1 MKKFVLFL
9 LLIIQLGASAQE
21 LKQISLNEA
30 IQIALENNLDYKSGK
45 LNIDIAKNNI
55 KSANRLQNPGIYT
68 FWNFGKSGKG
78 NPQQIGI
85 TQTIEIAKRTQ
96 RKKLAQAK
104 LKLTDNDIKYLAFK
118 LKTDV
123 KIAYI
128 ETLSAKTKFHTLKEQ
143 EELLQTLLDI
153 AKKRVETGASAEID
167 VLQAKIA
174 LNQMTTTINNA
185 RTEIDVA
192 NINFNK
198 VLNVPNVQYKIEGNF
213 LYDINISSD
222 FKTPPL
228 QQNLPDTQAILNN
241 YLDRRFDLQ
250 ISKNNIEVAEK
261 NLINVVRQRVPDIEL
276 EGGYGF
282 QTKGMSDN
290 GQFQNGGYIGAN
302 LVNIPVLYSFRP
314 EIKNAK
320 LELEQAQLNY
330 NSVKNKAAKDIQAKY
345 EKFLTSRKNLNYYNE
360 TLLKE
365 SAEFIRLSKRSYEVG
380 KSNLTTLIVMEQNYR
395 DIILGYSD
403 TLAQYYTDWLEFLLA
418 INQEEIDEL

>member
-9 LLIIQLGASAQE
+9 LLIIQLGASAE
-21 LKQISLNEA
+21 EIKPISLNEA

-68 FWNFGKSGKG
+68 FWNFGKSGHG

-85 TQTIEIAKRTQ
+85 TQTIEIAKRSH

-104 LKLTDNDIKYLAFK
+104 LKLTDNDILYMAFR

-128 ETLSAKTKFHTLKEQ
+128 ETLGAKTKFHTLKEQ
-143 EELLQTLLDI
+143 EQLLQTLLDI
-153 AKKRVETGASAEID
+153 AKKRVEAGASAEID

-185 RTEIDVA
+185 KTEIDVA

-198 VLNVPNVQYKIEGNF
+198 VLNVPNEQYEIEGNF
-213 LYDINISSD
+213 LTDSNITSD

-228 QQNLPDTQAILNN
+228 NINLPDTQTVVNN
-241 YLDRRFDLQ
+241 YLERRFDIQ
-250 ISKNNIEVAEK
+250 IVKNNIEVAEK

-282 QTKGMSDN
+282 QSKGMSDD
-290 GQFQNGGYIGAN
+290 GTFQNGGYIGAN
-302 LVNIPVLYSFRP
+302 LVNIPVLYSFSP

-330 NSVKNKAAKDIQAKY
+330 DSTKNKAAKDIQAKY

-403 TLAQYYTDWLEFLLA
+403 TLAQYYTDWLEFLLS
-418 INQEEIDEL
+418 INQEEMDEL

>member
-1 MKKFVLFL
+1 M
-9 LLIIQLGASAQE
+9 
-21 LKQISLNEA
+21 
-30 IQIALENNLDYKSGK
+30 
-45 LNIDIAKNNI
+45 
-55 KSANRLQNPGIYT
+55 
-68 FWNFGKSGKG
+68 
-78 NPQQIGI
+78 
-85 TQTIEIAKRTQ
+85 
-96 RKKLAQAK
+96 
-104 LKLTDNDIKYLAFK
+104 KLTDNDILYMAFR

-128 ETLSAKTKFHTLKEQ
+128 ETLGAKTKFHTLKEQ
-143 EELLQTLLDI
+143 EQLLQTLLDI
-153 AKKRVETGASAEID
+153 AKKRVEAGASAEID

-185 RTEIDVA
+185 KTEIDVA

-198 VLNVPNVQYKIEGNF
+198 VLNVPIEQYEIEGNF
-213 LYDINISSD
+213 LTDSNITSD

-228 QQNLPDTQAILNN
+228 NINLPDTQTVVNN
-241 YLDRRFDLQ
+241 YLERRFDIQ
-250 ISKNNIEVAEK
+250 IVKNNIEVAEK

-282 QTKGMSDN
+282 QSKGMSDD
-290 GQFQNGGYIGAN
+290 GTFQNGGYIGAN
-302 LVNIPVLYSFRP
+302 LVNIPVLYSFSP

-330 NSVKNKAAKDIQAKY
+330 DSTKNKAAKDIQAKY
-345 EKFLTSRKNLNYYNE
+345 EKFLTSRKNLDYYNE

-403 TLAQYYTDWLEFLLA
+403 TLAQYYTDWLEFLLS
-418 INQEEIDEL
+418 INQEEMDEL

>member
-9 LLIIQLGASAQE
+9 LLIIQLGASAE
-21 LKQISLNEA
+21 EIKPISLNEA

-45 LNIDIAKNNI
+45 LNYDIAKNNI

-68 FWNFGKSGKG
+68 FWNFGKSGHG

-85 TQTIEIAKRTQ
+85 TQTIEIAKRSP

-104 LKLTDNDIKYLAFK
+104 LKLTDNDILYMAFR

-128 ETLSAKTKFHTLKEQ
+128 ETLGAKTKFHTLKEQ
-143 EELLQTLLDI
+143 EQLLQTLLDI
-153 AKKRVETGASAEID
+153 AKKRVEAGASAEID

-185 RTEIDVA
+185 KTEIDVA

-198 VLNVPNVQYKIEGNF
+198 VLNVPNEQYEIEGNF
-213 LYDINISSD
+213 LTDSNITSD

-228 QQNLPDTQAILNN
+228 NINLPDTQTVVNN
-241 YLDRRFDLQ
+241 YLERRFDIQ
-250 ISKNNIEVAEK
+250 IVKNNIEVAEK

-282 QTKGMSDN
+282 QSKGMSDD
-290 GQFQNGGYIGAN
+290 GTFQNGGYIGAN
-302 LVNIPVLYSFRP
+302 LVNIPVLYSFSP

-330 NSVKNKAAKDIQAKY
+330 DSTKNKAAKDIQAKY

-403 TLAQYYTDWLEFLLA
+403 TLAQYYTDWLEFLLS
-418 INQEEIDEL
+418 INQEEMDEL

>member
-9 LLIIQLGASAQE
+9 LLIIQLGASAE
-21 LKQISLNEA
+21 EIKPISLNEA

-45 LNIDIAKNNI
+45 LNYDIAKNNI

-68 FWNFGKSGKG
+68 FWNFGKSGHG

-85 TQTIEIAKRTQ
+85 TQTIEIAKRTP

-104 LKLTDNDIKYLAFK
+104 LKLTDNDILYMAFR

-128 ETLSAKTKFHTLKEQ
+128 ETLGAKTKFHTLKEQ
-143 EELLQTLLDI
+143 EQLLQTLLDI
-153 AKKRVETGASAEID
+153 AKKRVEAGASAEID

-185 RTEIDVA
+185 KTEIDVA

-198 VLNVPNVQYKIEGNF
+198 VLNVPNEQYEIEGNF
-213 LYDINISSD
+213 LTDSNITSD

-228 QQNLPDTQAILNN
+228 NINLPDTQTVVNN
-241 YLDRRFDLQ
+241 YLERRFDIQ
-250 ISKNNIEVAEK
+250 IVKNNIEVAEK

-282 QTKGMSDN
+282 QSKGMSDD
-290 GQFQNGGYIGAN
+290 GTFQNGGYIGAN
-302 LVNIPVLYSFRP
+302 LVNIPVLYSFSP

-330 NSVKNKAAKDIQAKY
+330 DSTKNKAAKDIQAKY

-403 TLAQYYTDWLEFLLA
+403 TLAQYYTDWLEFLLS
-418 INQEEIDEL
+418 INQEEMDEL

>member
-9 LLIIQLGASAQE
+9 LLIIQLGASAE
-21 LKQISLNEA
+21 EIKPISLNEA

-45 LNIDIAKNNI
+45 LNYDIAKNNI

-68 FWNFGKSGKG
+68 FWNFGKSGHG

-85 TQTIEIAKRTQ
+85 TQTIEIAKRSP

-104 LKLTDNDIKYLAFK
+104 LKLTDNDILYMAFR

-128 ETLSAKTKFHTLKEQ
+128 ETLGAKTKFHTLKEQ
-143 EELLQTLLDI
+143 EQLLQTLLDI
-153 AKKRVETGASAEID
+153 AKKRVEAGASAEID

-185 RTEIDVA
+185 KTEIDVA
-192 NINFNK
+192 NITFNK
-198 VLNVPNVQYKIEGNF
+198 VLNVPNEQYEIEGNF
-213 LYDINISSD
+213 LTDSNITSD

-228 QQNLPDTQAILNN
+228 NINLPDTQTVVNN
-241 YLDRRFDLQ
+241 YLERRFDIQ
-250 ISKNNIEVAEK
+250 IVKNNIEVAEK

-282 QTKGMSDN
+282 QSKGMSDD
-290 GQFQNGGYIGAN
+290 GTFQNGGYIGAN
-302 LVNIPVLYSFRP
+302 LVNIPVLYSFSP

-330 NSVKNKAAKDIQAKY
+330 DSTKNKAAKDIQAKY

-403 TLAQYYTDWLEFLLA
+403 TLAQYYTDWLEFLLS
-418 INQEEIDEL
+418 INQEEMDEL

>member
-9 LLIIQLGASAQE
+9 LLIIQLGASAE
-21 LKQISLNEA
+21 EIKPISLNEA

-68 FWNFGKSGKG
+68 FWNFGKSGHG

-85 TQTIEIAKRTQ
+85 TQTIEIAKRSP

-104 LKLTDNDIKYLAFK
+104 LKLTDNDILYMAFR

-128 ETLSAKTKFHTLKEQ
+128 ETLGAKTKFHTLKEQ
-143 EELLQTLLDI
+143 EQLLQTLLDI
-153 AKKRVETGASAEID
+153 AKKRVEAGASAEID

-185 RTEIDVA
+185 KTEIDVA

-198 VLNVPNVQYKIEGNF
+198 VLNVPNEQYEIEGIF
-213 LYDINISSD
+213 LTDSNITSD

-228 QQNLPDTQAILNN
+228 NINLPDTQTVVNN
-241 YLDRRFDLQ
+241 YLERRFDIQ
-250 ISKNNIEVAEK
+250 IVKNNIEVAEK

-282 QTKGMSDN
+282 QSKGMSDD
-290 GQFQNGGYIGAN
+290 GTFQNGGYIGAN
-302 LVNIPVLYSFRP
+302 LVNIPVLYSFSP

-330 NSVKNKAAKDIQAKY
+330 DSTKNKAAKDIQAKY

-403 TLAQYYTDWLEFLLA
+403 TLAQYYTDWLEFLLS
-418 INQEEIDEL
+418 INQEEMDEL

>member
-9 LLIIQLGASAQE
+9 LLIIQLGASAE
-21 LKQISLNEA
+21 EIKPISLNEA

-68 FWNFGKSGKG
+68 FWNFGKSGHG

-85 TQTIEIAKRTQ
+85 TQTIEIAKRSP

-104 LKLTDNDIKYLAFK
+104 LKLTDNDILYMAFR

-128 ETLSAKTKFHTLKEQ
+128 ETLGAKTKFHTLKEQ
-143 EELLQTLLDI
+143 EQLLQTLLDI
-153 AKKRVETGASAEID
+153 AKKRVEAGASAEIH

-185 RTEIDVA
+185 KTEIDVA

-198 VLNVPNVQYKIEGNF
+198 VLNVPNEQYEIEGNF
-213 LYDINISSD
+213 LTDSNITSD

-228 QQNLPDTQAILNN
+228 NINLPDTQTVVNN
-241 YLDRRFDLQ
+241 YLERRFDIQ
-250 ISKNNIEVAEK
+250 IVKNNIEVAEK

-282 QTKGMSDN
+282 QSKGMSDD
-290 GQFQNGGYIGAN
+290 GTFQNGGYIGAN
-302 LVNIPVLYSFRP
+302 LVNIPVLYSFSP

-330 NSVKNKAAKDIQAKY
+330 DSTKNKAAKDIQAKY

-403 TLAQYYTDWLEFLLA
+403 TLAQYYTDWLEFLLS
-418 INQEEIDEL
+418 INQEEMDEL

>member
-9 LLIIQLGASAQE
+9 LLIIQLGASAE
-21 LKQISLNEA
+21 EIKPISLNEA

-68 FWNFGKSGKG
+68 FWNFGKSGHG

-85 TQTIEIAKRTQ
+85 TQTIEIAKRSP

-104 LKLTDNDIKYLAFK
+104 LKLTDNDILYMAFR

-128 ETLSAKTKFHTLKEQ
+128 ETLGAKTKFHTLKEQ
-143 EELLQTLLDI
+143 EQLLQTLLDI
-153 AKKRVETGASAEID
+153 AKKRVEAGASAEID

-185 RTEIDVA
+185 KTEIDVA

-198 VLNVPNVQYKIEGNF
+198 VLNVPNEQYEIEGNF
-213 LYDINISSD
+213 LTDSNITSD

-228 QQNLPDTQAILNN
+228 NINLPDTQTVVNN
-241 YLDRRFDLQ
+241 YLERRFDIQ
-250 ISKNNIEVAEK
+250 IVKNNIEVAEK

-282 QTKGMSDN
+282 QSKGMSDD
-290 GQFQNGGYIGAN
+290 GTFQNGGYIGAN
-302 LVNIPVLYSFRP
+302 LVNIPVLYSFSP

-330 NSVKNKAAKDIQAKY
+330 DSTKNKAAKDIQAKY

-403 TLAQYYTDWLEFLLA
+403 TLAQYYTDWLEFLLS
-418 INQEEIDEL
+418 INQEEMDEL

>member
-9 LLIIQLGASAQE
+9 LLIIQLGASAE
-21 LKQISLNEA
+21 EIKPISLNEA

-68 FWNFGKSGKG
+68 FWNFGKSGHG

-85 TQTIEIAKRTQ
+85 TQTIEIAKRSP

-104 LKLTDNDIKYLAFK
+104 LKLTDNDILYMAFR

-128 ETLSAKTKFHTLKEQ
+128 ETLGAKTKFHTLKEQ
-143 EELLQTLLDI
+143 EQRLQTLLDI
-153 AKKRVETGASAEID
+153 AKKRVEAGASAEID

-185 RTEIDVA
+185 KTEIDVA

-198 VLNVPNVQYKIEGNF
+198 VLNVPNEQYEIEGNF
-213 LYDINISSD
+213 LTDSNITSD

-228 QQNLPDTQAILNN
+228 NINLPDTQTVVNN
-241 YLDRRFDLQ
+241 YLERRFDIQ
-250 ISKNNIEVAEK
+250 IVKNNIEVAEK

-282 QTKGMSDN
+282 QSKGMSDD
-290 GQFQNGGYIGAN
+290 GTFQNGGYIGAN
-302 LVNIPVLYSFRP
+302 LVNIPVLYSFSP

-330 NSVKNKAAKDIQAKY
+330 DSTKNKAAKDIQAKY

-403 TLAQYYTDWLEFLLA
+403 TLAQYYTDWLEFLLS
-418 INQEEIDEL
+418 INQEEMDEL